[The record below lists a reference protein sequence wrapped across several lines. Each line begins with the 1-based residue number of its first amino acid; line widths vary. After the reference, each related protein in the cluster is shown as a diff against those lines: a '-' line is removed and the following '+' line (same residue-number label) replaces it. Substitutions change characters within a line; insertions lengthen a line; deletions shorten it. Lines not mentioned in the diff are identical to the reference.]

1 MAYPEIQTVVR
12 NHSRVIAYPG
22 VRPEYADAPSLKNQ
36 AGAKI
41 RGELTVMEKT
51 YTTQEVGTCPVCCYP
66 LTSSWHL
73 AGCEMSKAQQ
83 IVEVSP
89 PEWTHPE
96 YWVDKTEAQAE
107 LFPVASI
114 AHELKTPMV
123 VMLGYTDMLQSG
135 QLGPVNPNQRQIL
148 REMQQSGERLQ
159 RLVTNMLR
167 LCELRHHNGRLKQ
180 EIEAAEVNQL
190 ARMLFDHWKLVAKK
204 KSIRYEFVTA
214 SNACWVQMSP
224 IDLHLAVSNL
234 IENALK
240 FTPDQGTVLVTVK
253 TCFWESQ
260 ESQQRLRFDIQEKPD
275 RKIENAVQID
285 VRDTGPGIPPE
296 RRREVFR
303 DFVRLPGA
311 HPGNGLGLA
320 IARRLVMT
328 HGGRIWVDSAPAGG
342 SNFSILL
349 PMIASPIDDIPALR
363 PA

>member
-1 MAYPEIQTVVR
+1 M
-12 NHSRVIAYPG
+12 
-22 VRPEYADAPSLKNQ
+22 KN
-36 AGAKI
+36 
-41 RGELTVMEKT
+41 T

-73 AGCEMSKAQQ
+73 AGCEMSNTQQ

-89 PEWTHPE
+89 PDWTYPE
-96 YWVDKTEAQAE
+96 YWNDKSEAQVE

-123 VMLGYTDMLQSG
+123 VMLGYTDMLLSG
-135 QLGPVNPNQRQIL
+135 QLGQVNPNQLQIL
-148 REMQQSGERLQ
+148 GEMQQSGERLQ
-159 RLVTNMLR
+159 RLVKNMLR
-167 LCELRHHNGRLKQ
+167 LCELRHHNGRITN
-180 EIEAAEVNQL
+180 ETEVCEVNQL
-190 ARMLFDHWKLVAKK
+190 VRTLFDHWKLLAKR
-204 KSIRYEFVTA
+204 KSIRYEFMTA
-214 SNACWVQMSP
+214 SNPCWVQMSP

-253 TCFWESQ
+253 NCFWESQ
-260 ESQQRLRFDIQEKPD
+260 ESQRKLPFDIQAKPD
-275 RKIENAVQID
+275 SKIENAVQID

-296 RRREVFR
+296 RRRDVFR

-311 HPGNGLGLA
+311 HAGNGLGLA

-328 HGGRIWVDSAPAGG
+328 HGGRIWVEGTPTGG

-349 PMIASPIDDIPALR
+349 PTIASPIDDVPAAR
-363 PA
+363 PV

>member
-1 MAYPEIQTVVR
+1 M
-12 NHSRVIAYPG
+12 
-22 VRPEYADAPSLKNQ
+22 KN
-36 AGAKI
+36 
-41 RGELTVMEKT
+41 T
-51 YTTQEVGTCPVCCYP
+51 YTTHEVGTCPVCCYP

-73 AGCEMSKAQQ
+73 AGCEMSKTQQ

-89 PEWTHPE
+89 PEWTYPE
-96 YWVDKTEAQAE
+96 YWNDKSETQVE

-123 VMLGYTDMLQSG
+123 VMLGYTDMLLSG
-135 QLGPVNPNQRQIL
+135 QLGAVNPNQRQIL
-148 REMQQSGERLQ
+148 GDMQQSGERLQ

-167 LCELRHHNGRLKQ
+167 LCELRHHNGRIKN
-180 EIEAAEVNQL
+180 ETEASEVNQL
-190 ARMLFDHWKLVAKK
+190 VGMLFDHWKLVAKR
-204 KSIRYEFVTA
+204 KSIRYEFITA

-253 TCFWESQ
+253 NCFWESQ
-260 ESQQRLRFDIQEKPD
+260 ESQRQLPFDIPAKPD
-275 RKIENAVQID
+275 YKIENAVQID

-328 HGGRIWVDSAPAGG
+328 HGGRIWVEGAPTGG

-349 PMIASPIDDIPALR
+349 PTIASPMDDVPTAR

>member
-1 MAYPEIQTVVR
+1 
-12 NHSRVIAYPG
+12 
-22 VRPEYADAPSLKNQ
+22 
-36 AGAKI
+36 
-41 RGELTVMEKT
+41 MENT

-66 LTSSWHL
+66 LNSSWHL

-83 IVEVSP
+83 ILEVSP

-96 YWVDKTEAQAE
+96 HWDDKTEAPVE

-123 VMLGYTDMLQSG
+123 VMLGYTDMISSG

-148 REMQQSGERLQ
+148 GEMQESGERLQ

-167 LCELRHHNGRLKQ
+167 LCELRHHNRRVKD
-180 EIEAAEVNQL
+180 ETEASEVNQL
-190 ARMLFDHWKLVAKK
+190 VRMLFDHWKLVAKK
-204 KSIRYEFVTA
+204 KSIRYEFITT
-214 SNACWVQMSP
+214 SKACWVQMSP

-240 FTPDQGTVLVTVK
+240 FTPEQGTVLVTVK

-260 ESQQRLRFDIQEKPD
+260 ESQRRLPFEGQVKPD
-275 RKIENAVQID
+275 RTIENAVQID

-296 RRREVFR
+296 RCREVFR

-328 HGGRIWVDSAPAGG
+328 HGGRIWVEGAPAGG
-342 SNFSILL
+342 SNFCILL
-349 PMIASPIDDIPALR
+349 PTIVSPIDEVPVSR